1 MAMNTVL
8 VALLLGIHCALA
20 YPTTL
25 GPPTT
30 YPTTR
35 GPPTTTPECTDNSGS
50 VKNCMSY
57 FCYEGKLQPFEFTAT
72 QSCCDKMHQGGGGMH
87 PRCIMMYPERYGTT
101 PPSLIGK

>member
-1 MAMNTVL
+1 MAVNTVL
-8 VALLLGIHCALA
+8 GLLLVGIHCALA
-20 YPTTL
+20 YPTSL

-35 GPPTTTPECTDNSGS
+35 GPPTTLGCSENDGR

-57 FCYEGKLQPFEFTAT
+57 FCYEGQLLPFEFTAT
-72 QSCCDKMHQGGGGMH
+72 QSCCDKMHQDGGDMH
-87 PRCIMMYPERYGTT
+87 PRCIMIYPERYGTT